1 MVANTLQPALP
12 WMESQTED
20 RRFRRILVL
29 VLTICFVIGGAIP
42 NVQLPLAELETTADL
57 PPRLVRIIENRSVT
71 VVPQPTAAQSAT
83 QLPAATLR
91 PDASQPIAEKPLTVP
106 QPLPQE
112 IPDTKPQPVKTDPVA
127 ASRQKASEAGLL
139 AMSDAL
145 VELRSIAPKTTA
157 SGSTSAVAVGGL
169 PSNTQKPSMLAADI
183 TRGSAGIDVGVA
195 HQAVLGTTGLPG
207 KAASSRQGTMKG
219 TRTSLVADGGTT
231 VRPSGMIR
239 SQEEI
244 QEILD
249 RNKSAMYSLY
259 NRELRQDPA
268 LQGKLIMKIT
278 IAASG
283 RVTRCTIIDS
293 ELNAASL
300 EEQLIRLVKR
310 IDFGNKAGVPAVST
324 KIPIEFFPQ

>member
-1 MVANTLQPALP
+1 MVENALQAAPP
-12 WMESQTED
+12 WLGLQAED
-20 RRFRRILVL
+20 QRFRRILALVL
-29 VLTICFVIGGAIP
+29 VICFVLGGIIP
-42 NVQLPLAELETTADL
+42 NIQVPLVETETDENL
-57 PPRLVRIIENRSVT
+57 PPRVVRIIAEPSASAVPLPTDSQSAIRMPAAI
-71 VVPQPTAAQSAT
+71 PQPESI
-83 QLPAATLR
+83 
-91 PDASQPIAEKPLTVP
+91 QPEIKKPLTVRQHEP
-106 QPLPQE
+106 QKILG
-112 IPDTKPQPVKTDPVA
+112 TKPQPVKAKPIATP
-127 ASRQKASEAGLL
+127 RQKAAQAGLL

-145 VELRSIAPKTTA
+145 VELRSIAPKTAA